1 MSLID
6 IQKVKWVE
14 IKLSM
19 KMEVRLIFFT
29 FLKQSIFGVVKGVL
43 V

>member
-6 IQKVKWVE
+6 IQKG
-14 IKLSM
+14 KLVLNEPFYENGS
-19 KMEVRLIFFT
+19 EVDFFT
-29 FLKQSIFGVVKGVL
+29 FLKHSIFGVVKGVL